1 MSQTNHS
8 YMPMAID
15 GLTGTVRYTCPPGAE
30 PLVDLRSLFEALRM
44 KWLTWEARMLVICS
58 QRGWQPHIAKDF
70 QGRKTQLLAASSVAH
85 LLSAL
90 AVSPLACRH
99 ATKSKLTAC
108 AHMWD
113 RNWERLAI
121 GTARGRVMGPL
132 THGEAQGHTCV
143 LKSVAEASNGI
154 TPTTEFEVLK
164 LTADG
169 RTPTQIAKELGLNRS
184 TVSLLARGKYK
195 FAKKLASG
203 ISNTPEAV
211 SSTPTV
217 TEEKEDP
224 MLLQNQALN
233 PEARQHFKLPRNPFV
248 DDVQSPDD
256 VFQTPSVRY
265 VRAALLDCAQHHG
278 FVAVVGESGAGKST
292 LAEDLEE
299 RIKADKRE
307 VLVVRP
313 YVLAMEANDQKGKT
327 LKSGAIAEAIAFAL
341 DPHISLRSSPQARF
355 QQVHDLLKASRR
367 AGRRHLLLIE
377 EAHCL
382 PLATLKHL
390 KRFLEL
396 KDGMQRLIGVALI
409 GQPELRE
416 RLGSQNAEVRE
427 VAQRCEIVA
436 LDPLDGELEAYLQHK
451 FARFD
456 LKLSDV
462 FAPDAFDAMR
472 ARLIHTPRGGRPA
485 DARSL
490 CYPLV
495 VNNLVCRAMNAA
507 AAAHWPQVDA
517 QVVKG
522 C

>member
-1 MSQTNHS
+1 MKSTILDRKVTPDVIRVI
-8 YMPMAID
+8 YRMTLEKRTKRDMAEALDISTD
-15 GLTGTVRYTCPPGAE
+15 LIKRIRNNRYPNLDPASLAAWQETFGPAFAHEGGEPPASSALNDVGGAE
-30 PLVDLRSLFEALRM
+30 VPATALKRPMRAWPRTFKNKLAPTSL
-44 KWLTWEARMLVICS
+44 
-58 QRGWQPHIAKDF
+58 
-70 QGRKTQLLAASSVAH
+70 H
-85 LLSAL
+85 L
-90 AVSPLACRH
+90 
-99 ATKSKLTAC
+99 
-108 AHMWD
+108 
-113 RNWERLAI
+113 
-121 GTARGRVMGPL
+121 
-132 THGEAQGHTCV
+132 
-143 LKSVAEASNGI
+143 AEAV
-154 TPTTEFEVLK
+154 PQV
-164 LTADG
+164 
-169 RTPTQIAKELGLNRS
+169 P
-184 TVSLLARGKYK
+184 
-195 FAKKLASG
+195 
-203 ISNTPEAV
+203 
-211 SSTPTV
+211 V
-217 TEEKEDP
+217 TETVKEDP

-248 DDVQSPDD
+248 DDVQSSDD

-265 VRAALLDCAQHHG
+265 VRAALFDCAQHHG

-299 RIKADKRE
+299 RIKADKRD

-327 LKSGAIAEAIAFAL
+327 LKSGQIAEAIAYAL
-341 DPHISLRSSPQARF
+341 DPQINLKSSPQARF
-355 QQVHDLLKASRR
+355 AQVHDLLKASRR
-367 AGRRHLLLIE
+367 SGRRHLLLIE

-396 KDGMQRLIGVALI
+396 KDGMQRLLGIALI

-462 FAPDAFDAMR
+462 FAADAFDAMR
-472 ARLIHTPRGGRPA
+472 ARLIHTPRGGRPS

-495 VNNLVCRAMNAA
+495 VNNMVCRAMNAA

>member
-1 MSQTNHS
+1 
-8 YMPMAID
+8 
-15 GLTGTVRYTCPPGAE
+15 
-30 PLVDLRSLFEALRM
+30 
-44 KWLTWEARMLVICS
+44 
-58 QRGWQPHIAKDF
+58 
-70 QGRKTQLLAASSVAH
+70 
-85 LLSAL
+85 
-90 AVSPLACRH
+90 
-99 ATKSKLTAC
+99 
-108 AHMWD
+108 
-113 RNWERLAI
+113 
-121 GTARGRVMGPL
+121 
-132 THGEAQGHTCV
+132 
-143 LKSVAEASNGI
+143 
-154 TPTTEFEVLK
+154 
-164 LTADG
+164 
-169 RTPTQIAKELGLNRS
+169 
-184 TVSLLARGKYK
+184 
-195 FAKKLASG
+195 
-203 ISNTPEAV
+203 
-211 SSTPTV
+211 
-217 TEEKEDP
+217 

>member
-1 MSQTNHS
+1 MFRLKQEGRRSKEIGT
-8 YMPMAID
+8 AV
-15 GLTGTVRYTCPPGAE
+15 GLAT
-30 PLVDLRSLFEALRM
+30 S
-44 KWLTWEARMLVICS
+44 S
-58 QRGWQPHIAKDF
+58 
-70 QGRKTQLLAASSVAH
+70 TQLILRGSYKSLDAECLAAWRETFGTLSSLRTAYLGSSSALDDVEHA
-85 LLSAL
+85 SAL
-90 AVSPLACRH
+90 AQERKRASALFY
-99 ATKSKLTAC
+99 ATRFNQS
-108 AHMWD
+108 
-113 RNWERLAI
+113 
-121 GTARGRVMGPL
+121 
-132 THGEAQGHTCV
+132 Q
-143 LKSVAEASNGI
+143 
-154 TPTTEFEVLK
+154 
-164 LTADG
+164 
-169 RTPTQIAKELGLNRS
+169 
-184 TVSLLARGKYK
+184 
-195 FAKKLASG
+195 KLAPEVSH
-203 ISNTPEAV
+203 TPEAV
-211 SSTPTV
+211 PSTPTA

-224 MLLQNQALN
+224 MLLQNQALSA
-233 PEARQHFKLPRNPFV
+233 EARQHFKLPRNPFV

-256 VFQTPSVRY
+256 VFQSPSVRY

-299 RIKADKRE
+299 RIKMDKRN

-313 YVLAMEANDQKGKT
+313 YVLAMEANDTKGKT
-327 LKSGAIAEAIAFAL
+327 LKSGAIAEAIAYAL
-341 DPHISLRSSPQARF
+341 DPHVSLRSSPQARF
-355 QQVHDLLKASRR
+355 AQVHNLLKASR
-367 AGRRHLLLIE
+367 AGGRRHLLLIE

-427 VAQRCEIVA
+427 VAQRCELVA
-436 LDPLDGELEAYLQHK
+436 LDPLDAELEAYLQHK
-451 FARFD
+451 FARFE

-462 FAPDAFDAMR
+462 FAADAFDAMR
-472 ARLIHTPRGGRPA
+472 ARLIHLPRGGRPA